1 MANPFLDLWL
11 GSVCAWTGAACSPF
25 STVMLQKWMRF
36 GHDIAELTLRFW
48 MDLWMSPAP
57 RRTCSVGERMAA
69 LSLRV
74 VEGGRR

>member
-1 MANPFLDLWL
+1 
-11 GSVCAWTGAACSPF
+11 
-25 STVMLQKWMRF
+25 MLQKWMRF

-48 MDLWMSPAP
+48 MDARMFPTP
-57 RRTCSVGERMAA
+57 QRKCGVGDRMAA